1 MATLINI
8 VISDVLELVSDL
20 RGESTTNT
28 DAVRIRAVSR
38 ANQTIA
44 KKRPWKFYRKELTV
58 TANGTDQDFTIGS
71 TAYEMGPG
79 RLSEVYVGGQTESY
93 KYQIISPE
101 DYKYI
106 MTQDDTS
113 QVCYEWYDVAN
124 DAWKVHLSQIPVNAT
139 VIYYTFYFLPPK
151 KTTTAQYVMSPD
163 IDIIARYALA
173 YIFQGEDEDK
183 YQTELQMAE
192 AMLAKYEQ
200 DDDSPN
206 IGQTITFGVPSST
219 DGLGTY

>member
-1 MATLINI
+1 MATLLNI
-8 VISDVLELVSDL
+8 LVSDVLELVSDL
-20 RGESTTNT
+20 RGESSTNT

-44 KKRPWKFYRKELTV
+44 KKRHWKFYRKELTV
-58 TANGTDQDFTIGS
+58 SADGTNQDYTIGS
-71 TAYEMGPG
+71 TTYNTRPG
-79 RLSEVYVGGQTESY
+79 GLSEVYVGGTTESY
-93 KYQIISPE
+93 KYQIVSFE

-113 QVCYEWYDVAN
+113 QICYEWYDIAN
-124 DAWKVHLSQIPVNAT
+124 DLWKVHLSQIPDNAT
-139 VIYYTFYFLPPK
+139 VIYYTFYWLPPK
-151 KTTTAQYVMSPD
+151 RTLTTEYVMSPD
-163 IDIIARYALA
+163 LDIVARYALA
-173 YIFQGEDEDK
+173 YIFQGEDEDQ

-192 AMLAKYEQ
+192 AMLSKYEQ

-206 IGQTITFGVPSST
+206 VGQTITFGVPSST